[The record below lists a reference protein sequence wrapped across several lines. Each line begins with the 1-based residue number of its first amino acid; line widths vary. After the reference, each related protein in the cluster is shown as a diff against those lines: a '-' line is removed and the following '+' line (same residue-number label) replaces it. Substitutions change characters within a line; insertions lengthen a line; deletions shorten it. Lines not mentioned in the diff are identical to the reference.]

1 MLKAHEYWRNK
12 GLKLDLVILNQDE
25 SSYLQPLRD
34 LIQDT
39 VMRSVTRDLLNRSG
53 GIYVLNANEIE
64 MKDVTL
70 LFTVAKLIIHAQKGS
85 ISKQIKLLPTSL
97 ESQKLEIE
105 IPNGNE
111 VSSEIEKPQLEFFNE
126 YGGFDLKNKEYI
138 IKLKENNYTPL
149 PWSNVIAN
157 KKFGFLITEG
167 GGGYTWFENSRENKI
182 TPWSNDPVSDPPSE
196 IIYLRDEHTRE
207 FWSLT
212 PNPIRQNI
220 NYFIHH
226 GIGYTIFK
234 QFSHNIY
241 QELLC
246 FVPKDDS
253 VKINLIKLCNNS
265 NIERK

>member
-1 MLKAHEYWRNK
+1 MELRYLNLKYEEVIDFDNMLSHILYLSPLKKKYNDIIKENTNGQKALWKFGISGDIPIVLVTIDKIEDIDIVKTMLKAHEYWRNK

-105 IPNGNE
+105 I
-111 VSSEIEKPQLEFFNE
+111 L
-126 YGGFDLKNKEYI
+126 
-138 IKLKENNYTPL
+138 
-149 PWSNVIAN
+149 
-157 KKFGFLITEG
+157 TEM
-167 GGGYTWFENSRENKI
+167 KC
-182 TPWSNDPVSDPPSE
+182 PV
-196 IIYLRDEHTRE
+196 
-207 FWSLT
+207 
-212 PNPIRQNI
+212 
-220 NYFIHH
+220 
-226 GIGYTIFK
+226 K
-234 QFSHNIY
+234 
-241 QELLC
+241 
-246 FVPKDDS
+246 
-253 VKINLIKLCNNS
+253 
-265 NIERK
+265 